1 MVCYGLLCI
10 GGCYCHGSLHCG
22 RVDDLL
28 VLNEIEGFVQTMDE
42 VFIAWWLKQVDDMVV
57 RHGLKMMLV

>member
-1 MVCYGLLCI
+1 
-10 GGCYCHGSLHCG
+10 
-22 RVDDLL
+22 

-42 VFIAWWLKQVDDMVV
+42 VLIAWWLKQVDNMVV